1 MEKLSQC
8 KMIIKYIR
16 DFGSITTLQA
26 FKDLGCTRLASR
38 ITDLK
43 NRGYRFRD
51 KYVTSKNRYGVKVS
65 YKKYYLEGDNGTV
78 DKTVQKV

>member
-8 KMIIKYIR
+8 EMIVKYIR

-26 FKDLGCTRLASR
+26 FRDIGCTRLASR

-43 NRGYRFRD
+43 NRGYKFRD
-51 KYVTSKNRYGVKVS
+51 EFVTSKNRYGVKVR
-65 YKKYYLEGDNGTV
+65 YKKYYLEEDR
-78 DKTVQKV
+78 

>member
-8 KMIIKYIR
+8 EMIIKYIR

-26 FKDLGCTRLASR
+26 FNDLGCTRLASR
-38 ITDLK
+38 INDLK

-51 KYVTSKNRYGVKVS
+51 EYVTSKNRYKVKVT

>member
-8 KMIIKYIR
+8 EMIIKYIR
-16 DFGSITTLQA
+16 EFGSITTLQA
-26 FKDLGCTRLASR
+26 FRDLGCTRLASR
-38 ITDLK
+38 INDLK
-43 NRGYRFRD
+43 NQGYRFRD

-78 DKTVQKV
+78 DKTIPEV